1 MTGARQT
8 AGWAGIGAG
17 AAFVVTAASLLTRT
31 LRPTLEAR
39 DYVRDIGEA
48 TDGAVDN
55 LRALARLGAARD
67 ASANLARAL
76 ESTGATP

>member
-1 MTGARQT
+1 MSRRR
-8 AGWAGIGAG
+8 WV
-17 AAFVVTAASLLTRT
+17 FSRT

-48 TDGAVDN
+48 TDGAVRN
-55 LRALARLGAARD
+55 LRALARLGEARD
-67 ASANLARAL
+67 ASAKLARAL